1 MPKSIKS
8 IQSVLNNQFSKELN
22 ALDAAFGKLLDS
34 IFVLESP
41 YFYTPNAHNTQ
52 LIANT
57 FDIDI
62 QDEQDHIATKLIEK
76 PILKKTKLGT
86 YNGIKEVIEPIFG
99 AVDIQTHATNERLEP
114 FTFSIAIEPSSS
126 NIMDLKKAQE
136 LINQYKPLRDNSAG
150 ISINFPQ
157 AEIPIEIAAFATLNM
172 QLANTQGFIL
182 KRDFEIEVKGS
193 YDVVAKWD
201 FRL

>member
-1 MPKSIKS
+1 MPRS
-8 IQSVLNNQFSKELN
+8 IQSVLNHQFSLELN
-22 ALDAAFGKLLDS
+22 ILDSLFGKLLDS
-34 IFVLESP
+34 CFTLTSP
-41 YFYTPNAHNTQ
+41 YFYTPNPHNTQ

-62 QDEQDHIATKLIEK
+62 QDEQDYIATKLIEK

-99 AVDIQTHATNERLEP
+99 EVDIQTHATNERLEP
-114 FTFSIAIEPSSS
+114 FTFSIAIEPNSS

-157 AEIPIEIAAFATLNM
+157 AQIPIQVAALA
-172 QLANTQGFIL
+172 QLDMCIANTQSFLL
-182 KRDFEIEVKGS
+182 KRDFEQEVKGS
-193 YDVVAKWD
+193 YAVVAKWD
-201 FRL
+201 LSL

>member
-1 MPKSIKS
+1 M
-8 IQSVLNNQFSKELN
+8 QSVLNNQFSLELN
-22 ALDAAFGKLLDS
+22 ILDSLFGKLLDS
-34 IFVLESP
+34 AFVLESP
-41 YFYTPNAHNTQ
+41 HFYTPNTHNTQ

-62 QDEQDHIATKLIEK
+62 QDEQDYIATKLIEK

-99 AVDIQTHATNERLEP
+99 AVDIQTHASNERLEP
-114 FTFSIAIEPSSS
+114 FTFSIAIEPNSS

-136 LINQYKPLRDNSAG
+136 LIEQYKPLRDNSAG

-157 AEIPIEIAAFATLNM
+157 GEIPIEIATLATMTIRLDS
-172 QLANTQGFIL
+172 LESPTL
-182 KRDFEIEVKGS
+182 KRDFDQEVKGA

-201 FRL
+201 LSL

>member
-1 MPKSIKS
+1 MQNTTK
-8 IQSVLNNQFSKELN
+8 SVLNNQFSQELN
-22 ALDAAFGKLLDS
+22 ILDSLFGKLLDS

-41 YFYTPNAHNTQ
+41 HFYTPNASNTQ

-62 QDEQDHIATKLIEK
+62 QDEQDYIATKLIEK

-99 AVDIQTHATNERLEP
+99 EVDIQTHASNERLEP
-114 FTFSIAIEPSSS
+114 FTFRIAIEPSSS

-157 AEIPIEIAAFATLNM
+157 AQIPIEIATLA
-172 QLANTQGFIL
+172 QLDMHIANTQSFLL
-182 KRDFEIEVKGS
+182 KRDFELEIKGS
-193 YDVVAKWD
+193 YDVIAKWD
-201 FRL
+201 LSL